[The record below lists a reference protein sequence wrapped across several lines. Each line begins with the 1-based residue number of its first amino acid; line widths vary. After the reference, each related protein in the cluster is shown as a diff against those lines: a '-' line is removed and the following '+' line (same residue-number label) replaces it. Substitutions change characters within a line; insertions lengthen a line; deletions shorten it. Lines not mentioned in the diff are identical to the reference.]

1 MRKLMI
7 NLVPEYDATDDI
19 QNPTA
24 LKIYKFMK
32 RGKIYTRKD
41 IAKQLGIPSPTV
53 TARVSDLIMNK
64 AVVESADVWDEEAKR
79 YIGGIQLT

>member
-1 MRKLMI
+1 MI

-24 LKIYKFMK
+24 LKIYKHMK

-41 IAKQLGIPSPTV
+41 IARQLSIPSPTV
-53 TARVSDLIMNK
+53 TARVSDLLMKHFITE
-64 AVVESADVWDEEAKR
+64 APVVWDEDAKR
-79 YIGGIQLT
+79 YIGGFQRI